1 MPVLWANGASCNGR
15 GNVLV
20 VGPGTRNEPC
30 VRVVFRSTRAAPAD
44 AKVRTAQ
51 GAAFHFGQG
60 RVVMLADAN
69 VIATQVARFGTEAPA
84 VRIGMGYPGADNRQL
99 LLNIVHWLSG
109 LLD

>member
-1 MPVLWANGASCNGR
+1 VTFGGSSLSAPNAEYEFLKLADSARHVQYS
-15 GNVLV
+15 
-20 VGPGTRNEPC
+20 
-30 VRVVFRSTRAAPAD
+30 RAAPAD

-51 GAAFHFGQG
+51 GAAFRFGRG

-69 VIATQVARFGTEAPA
+69 VVATQVAKFGPDVPTI
-84 VRIGMGYPGADNRQL
+84 RIGMGYQGANNRQL